1 MRRQTP
7 ATVCVPTQPVAAVLC
22 RAALRQWCAIGN
34 GRLGG
39 TGSCAAARVLHSG
52 ARSVRPTAPRAQNA
66 LSQREPALRPALLV
80 LGVLPIGPVASAA
93 RARVLRWQPYR
104 RCGLSAPAT
113 AAWYPSRKPPS
124 YPSSPEK
131 PTASHRVA
139 PARHTQRSSVRLCA
153 SRLHVGFASPPRPA
167 ARARSTRPEA
177 GHTTTY
183 DLHHHTCQR

>member
-7 ATVCVPTQPVAAVLC
+7 ATVCVPTQPVAAAPGGVPSAMAVLVAPVPVLRHGC
-22 RAALRQWCAIGN
+22 CTAAHALCDRPPHAHKTLSH
-34 GRLGG
+34 RTSLPY
-39 TGSCAAARVLHSG
+39 VLHCWYS
-52 ARSVRPTAPRAQNA
+52 AYSRSAP
-66 LSQREPALRPALLV
+66 
-80 LGVLPIGPVASAA
+80 GASAA

-124 YPSSPEK
+124 YPSSPGK

-183 DLHHHTCQR
+183 DLHHHPCQR